1 MLARASTRAVAS
13 IPRSLRCARSRPLPP
28 LARHPAR
35 QSFFTRPQIRAAS
48 TTSRSSPPL
57 SDNGHDTSESQRH
70 GANGGRKR
78 TTLLAGATGASLL
91 AAIAAVTQSDFSSNQ
106 TKQSDGQNQ
115 DASADGRDPSLPRH
129 RLADIR
135 VDHGPGSDRPWVTY
149 QDKVYDITD
158 WVGAHPGG
166 DVILRAAGASIEPY
180 WDIFTI
186 HKAPHVRE
194 ILDQYLVGLIAMED
208 LDRATGLPVAE
219 AVEDPF
225 ATDPARDPRLI
236 THTAKPRNAEPP
248 ASELAGEFVTP
259 AELFYVRN
267 HMWVPPVEA
276 AAAGRHALTI
286 ELPSG
291 EERVYTLEEL
301 RSRFRVH
308 RVTAALQCSGNR
320 RSDMTA
326 SANATNGLQWGVGA
340 ISNAEWEGVRL
351 ADVLLDAGLS
361 PTSRCPTAVAAKTGK
376 DDNDNDNDG
385 DDNREMHV
393 QFSALE
399 AYGASIPLSTA
410 LDPRADV
417 LLAFGMNGR
426 PLPPDHG
433 FPLRAIVPGHVAARS
448 VKWLSRI
455 AIADEEST
463 SQWQRRD
470 YKCFGPN
477 EGSSPDW
484 DRYPAIQEMPITS
497 AVTGI
502 WVGGCV
508 REAGKKA
515 RWMLRRT
522 DEHRAAPG
530 VRDLSGWRREHH
542 LDQPPPQTAKSSPVD
557 AAPATATAAGDE
569 TVPVALMGYAYSGG
583 GKAIIR
589 VDVSVDGG
597 RTWDQAELLD
607 DCGPDGKGCRGS
619 KAWAWRRWRYVGN
632 LPEFAGAAAA
642 ATKGQDGDDKT
653 GSSNSSKCTTVL
665 VKATDSAYNT
675 QPENHTGIYNVRGNL
690 ATAWHRVLV
699 CPSCTKTSD
708 GRTAWRTGSGV
719 FGAGFAKGRCLEGAP
734 AEGTVDKKRMP

>member
-1 MLARASTRAVAS
+1 M
-13 IPRSLRCARSRPLPP
+13 
-28 LARHPAR
+28 
-35 QSFFTRPQIRAAS
+35 
-48 TTSRSSPPL
+48 
-57 SDNGHDTSESQRH
+57 
-70 GANGGRKR
+70 
-78 TTLLAGATGASLL
+78 
-91 AAIAAVTQSDFSSNQ
+91 
-106 TKQSDGQNQ
+106 
-115 DASADGRDPSLPRH
+115 
-129 RLADIR
+129 
-135 VDHGPGSDRPWVTY
+135 
-149 QDKVYDITD
+149 
-158 WVGAHPGG
+158 GAHPGG

-180 WDIFTI
+180 WNIFTI

-194 ILDQYLVGLIAMED
+194 ILDQYLVGLIAIED

-225 ATDPARDPRLI
+225 ASDPARDPRLI

-248 ASELAGEFVTP
+248 ASALASEFITP

-361 PTSRCPTAVAAKTGK
+361 PSSRSPTAVAAKTASSPGK
-376 DDNDNDNDG
+376 DDDG
-385 DDNREMHV
+385 DNREMHV

-399 AYGASIPLSTA
+399 AYGASIPLATA

-448 VKWLSRI
+448 VKWLNRI
-455 AIADEEST
+455 AVSDEEST

-497 AVTGI
+497 AVTGV

-508 REAGKKA
+508 REAGQKA
-515 RWMLRRT
+515 PWMLRRT

-542 LDQPPPQTAKSSPVD
+542 LDQPPPQTATASDSSPGKAAAAAAAATT
-557 AAPATATAAGDE
+557 AAPDDE
-569 TVPVALMGYAYSGG
+569 TVPVALTGYAYSGG
-583 GKAIIR
+583 GKHIIR

-607 DCGPDGKGCRGS
+607 DCRPDGKGCRGS
-619 KAWAWRRWRYVGN
+619 KAWTWKRWRYVGN
-632 LPEFAGAAAA
+632 LPEFAGSGDVG
-642 ATKGQDGDDKT
+642 ATIKEQYDKT
-653 GSSNSSKCTTVL
+653 EGSSSSKQKEARCTTVL

-699 CPSCTKTSD
+699 CPSCTRTPD
-708 GRTAWRTGSGV
+708 GRTVWRTGSGV
-719 FGAGFAKGRCLEGAP
+719 FGAGFAKGRCVEGAP
-734 AEGTVDKKRMP
+734 AEGTVDKRRLP